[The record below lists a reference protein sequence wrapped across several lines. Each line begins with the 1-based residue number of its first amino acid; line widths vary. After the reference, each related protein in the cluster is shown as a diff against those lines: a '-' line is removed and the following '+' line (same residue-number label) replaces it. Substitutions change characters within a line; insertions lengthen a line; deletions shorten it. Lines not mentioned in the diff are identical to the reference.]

1 MECGMERRF
10 HRGFTAA
17 EKTELWDRWK
27 RGELLKAI
35 GRAFGKPSSSIY
47 FLVAPH
53 GGIRPA
59 ERRRSRLALT
69 LAEREVISRG
79 ITAHQSARS
88 IAKLLGRSPSTVS
101 REMSRNG
108 GYDRYRA
115 TLADENAWARSR
127 RPKCCK
133 LATNPRLRQAVAG
146 KLRLDWSPEQIA
158 GWLKRTH
165 PEDECNQVSHETI
178 YRSLFV
184 QARGVLKKELLSHLR
199 SKRSM
204 RRSRPVDPHG
214 DKRGHIKDIVSI
226 RQRPAA
232 VEDRA
237 VPGHWEGDLLSGPN
251 NTYIATLV
259 ERHTRYVMLAK
270 VAGKD
275 TQTVV
280 TALIKQAKKLPKELY
295 KSLTWDRGKELT
307 DHRRFTLATK
317 IDVYFCDPQS
327 PWQRGSNE
335 NTNGLL
341 RQYFPKG
348 TDLSMHSQ
356 AHLNKVARQ
365 LNERPRETLQFETP
379 AERFN
384 AIEPAPRERTSAGWL
399 GMSVWCYRG
408 RQRANPSMLEAS
420 KSDWRR
426 PGRTTVPDDCAGHTS
441 WTIVA
446 HGRACSIKRRK
457 RAVKLGTSPPSLP
470 TEGTYSI
477 ERLPERASIGA
488 RAPSDRSMLALADAR
503 REPSRPNRP

>member
-27 RGELLKAI
+27 RGESLKAI
-35 GRAFGKPSSSIY
+35 GRAFGKESSSIY

-59 ERRRSRLALT
+59 ERRRSKLALT

-79 ITAHQSARS
+79 VTVHQSARS

-108 GYDRYRA
+108 GCDRYRA

-133 LATNPRLRQAVAG
+133 LAINSRLRRSVAG

-165 PEDECNQVSHETI
+165 SEDE
-178 YRSLFV
+178 Y
-184 QARGVLKKELLSHLR
+184 
-199 SKRSM
+199 
-204 RRSRPVDPHG
+204 
-214 DKRGHIKDIVSI
+214 
-226 RQRPAA
+226 
-232 VEDRA
+232 
-237 VPGHWEGDLLSGPN
+237 
-251 NTYIATLV
+251 
-259 ERHTRYVMLAK
+259 TR
-270 VAGKD
+270 
-275 TQTVV
+275 TVV

-307 DHRRFTLATK
+307 AHRRFTLATN

-341 RQYFPKG
+341 RQYFPQG
-348 TDLSMHSQ
+348 TDLSVHSQ

-384 AIEPAPRERTSAGWL
+384 AC
-399 GMSVWCYRG
+399 V
-408 RQRANPSMLEAS
+408 AS
-420 KSDWRR
+420 T
-426 PGRTTVPDDCAGHTS
+426 G
-441 WTIVA
+441 
-446 HGRACSIKRRK
+446 
-457 RAVKLGTSPPSLP
+457 
-470 TEGTYSI
+470 
-477 ERLPERASIGA
+477 
-488 RAPSDRSMLALADAR
+488 
-503 REPSRPNRP
+503 